1 VVRNRATNEEVGLDA
16 ATFEVIRHR
25 LWAINDAA
33 AVTIGRVSGSPIATE
48 GNDFNS
54 GLMTASG
61 ETIVAGI
68 YVLVHAGA
76 LGRIVCDVLEH
87 YGDNPGIG
95 PGDMFLTNDTYVG
108 APHQAD
114 VIVVAP
120 IFDGDRLVA
129 WTGSCVHQ
137 ADVGGPV
144 PGSITVGARNIYEE
158 ALPISPVKIVEHGVL
173 RADIEREYLHR
184 SRTPELNRLD
194 LLGQIAANRVQTDR
208 VLDLCAKYGTD
219 TLVGAFE
226 RMIDTTEARLRE
238 RLRSLPDGT
247 WRHVGFCEHDGVE
260 DVVYAVR
267 LTMTKRDDSIVLDFR
282 ESSDQAPALINVA
295 EPTLSGY
302 SMAAVMTVFGYGLPW
317 VPAAFWRVIDVQ
329 SRPGS
334 IVHCTMPAGMSMGVT
349 SAGQEVRTAV
359 NICIDR
365 MLDASD
371 DPAHHAQIL
380 ASCTSSSATSTI
392 AGTHAG
398 GQPFGTMLLDGVT
411 GGMGA
416 RTWADGPD
424 TGGFLSSPA
433 GACVNVEV
441 SELNYPMRYVR
452 RAERADSGGP
462 GCWRGGVGAEN
473 VYVPHEMG
481 DRFGITVFAHGTEP
495 PTSAGVIGGEPGM
508 QNAFAI
514 VRGGDVI
521 RLAAKQVAAL
531 QPDDEFHNWCAGG
544 GGIGD
549 PLDRPYEAVMHDV
562 EEHLVSVAGAD
573 RDYGVVA
580 HDAAATEVRR
590 HERRRARLGGRAP
603 VSDLTEPCGGTRLSS
618 TLAVRNGVLI
628 CRCCGHE
635 HGAAA
640 TGAVKDRLVV
650 HESTVGERWPYVDGA
665 PGAAR
670 FVVRRFF
677 CPGCARQVDV
687 EVNLAGA
694 PFVNTVEVPG

>member
-1 VVRNRATNEEVGLDA
+1 MAGEVDA
-16 ATFEVIRHR
+16 ATFEVLRHR
-25 LWAINDAA
+25 LWAINDEA

-54 GLMTASG
+54 GLMTATG
-61 ETIVAGI
+61 ETVVAGI
-68 YVLVHAGA
+68 YVLVHAAA
-76 LGRIVCDVLEH
+76 LGRIVRDVLEN
-87 YGDNPGIG
+87 YEENPGIR

-120 IFDGDRLVA
+120 IFDGERLIA

-158 ALPISPVKIVEHGVL
+158 ALPISPVKIVESGNL

-194 LLGQIAANRVQTDR
+194 LLGQIAANRVQTER
-208 VLDLCAKYGTD
+208 ILELCAKYGTG
-219 TLVGAFE
+219 TLLAAFE

-238 RLRSLPDGT
+238 RLRALPDGT
-247 WRHVGFCEHDGVE
+247 WRHVGFCEHDGVN
-260 DVVYAVR
+260 DIVYAVR
-267 LTMTKRDDSIVLDFR
+267 LTMTKQDDHIVLDFT

-317 VPAAFWRVIDVQ
+317 VPAAFWRVIDVR

-359 NICIDR
+359 NVCISR

-371 DPAHHAQIL
+371 DPEHHAQIL

-392 AGTHAG
+392 SGTHADG
-398 GQPFGTMLLDGVT
+398 RPFGTMLLDGVPA
-411 GGMGA
+411 GMGA

-441 SELNYPMRYVR
+441 SELNYPMRYISR
-452 RAERADSGGP
+452 RERADSGGP
-462 GCWRGGVGAEN
+462 GEWRGGVGAEN
-473 VYVPHEMG
+473 VYVPHDMG
-481 DRFGITVFAHGTEP
+481 SRFGATVFAHGTEP
-495 PTSAGVIGGEPGM
+495 PTSAGVLGGEPGM

-514 VRGGDVI
+514 TRGGVLD
-521 RLAAKQVAAL
+521 RLAPKQVTTL
-531 QPDDEFHNWCAGG
+531 QPGDEFYNWCAGG

-549 PLDRPYEAVMHDV
+549 PMDRPYDAVMHDV
-562 EEHLVSVAGAD
+562 DEGLVSAEGAA
-573 RDYGVVA
+573 RDYAVTVG
-580 HDAAATEVRR
+580 DPGATERLR
-590 HERRRARLGGRAP
+590 DERRRTRLGGRPAAP
-603 VSDLTEPCGGTRLSS
+603 RLASPPAGRRLSS
-618 TLAVRNGVLI
+618 ALVQRDGTLICRRCGAVLGDGRNGVKESLI
-628 CRCCGHE
+628 AR
-635 HGAAA
+635 
-640 TGAVKDRLVV
+640 
-650 HESTVGERWPYVDGA
+650 ESSVGERWPFVDGS

-670 FVVRRFF
+670 FVLRRFF
-677 CPGCARQVDV
+677 CPSCALQVDV
-687 EVNLAGA
+687 EVNLAGS
-694 PFVNTVEVPG
+694 PFVRSVEVLA